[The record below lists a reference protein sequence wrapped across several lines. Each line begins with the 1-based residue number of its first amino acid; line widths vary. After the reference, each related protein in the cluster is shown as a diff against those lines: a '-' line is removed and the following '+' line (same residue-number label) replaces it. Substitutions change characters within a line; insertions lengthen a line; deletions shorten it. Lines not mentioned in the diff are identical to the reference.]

1 MAAAF
6 DIWPSFCNLK
16 QQKNKFVTSYLYKTL
31 VLTWKN
37 QIKTISERVIVV

>member
-16 QQKNKFVTSYLYKTL
+16 QQKYKFVTSYLYIQ
-31 VLTWKN
+31 N
-37 QIKTISERVIVV
+37 SGIDMEEPD